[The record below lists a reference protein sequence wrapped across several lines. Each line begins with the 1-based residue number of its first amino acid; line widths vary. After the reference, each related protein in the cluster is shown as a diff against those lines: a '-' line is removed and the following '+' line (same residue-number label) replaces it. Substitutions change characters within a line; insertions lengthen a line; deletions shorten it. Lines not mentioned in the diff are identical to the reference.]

1 MYFIFRY
8 LLMYIIFRQGY
19 KLEDFDFEIDKPLK
33 QTLTPE
39 PGKLSWS
46 SVVNKDDNIYK

>member
-1 MYFIFRY
+1 
-8 LLMYIIFRQGY
+8 MYIIFRQGY

-39 PGKLSWS
+39 PGKLS
-46 SVVNKDDNIYK
+46 VVDKDDNIIK